1 MVWSEGSF
9 VNFQSA
15 FVGGF
20 GPGVVAQGL
29 QHAAQVVDAN
39 SNAGMVRAEGSF
51 ADLQG
56 AFVGGFGPGVV
67 AQVLQ
72 H

>member
-1 MVWSEGSF
+1 MVWSEGGF
-9 VNFQSA
+9 VNFQGA
-15 FVGGF
+15 FEGGF
-20 GPGVVAQGL
+20 GPGVVAQVF

-39 SNAGMVRAEGSF
+39 SNAGMVWPEGGLVNF
-51 ADLQG
+51 QG
-56 AFVGGFGPGVV
+56 ALEGGFGPGVV